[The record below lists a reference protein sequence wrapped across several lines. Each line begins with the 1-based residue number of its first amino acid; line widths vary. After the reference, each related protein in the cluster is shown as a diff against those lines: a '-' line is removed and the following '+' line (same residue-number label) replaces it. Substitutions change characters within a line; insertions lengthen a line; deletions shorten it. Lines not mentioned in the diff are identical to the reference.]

1 MLKVN
6 FGTASIRGV
15 LYGRS
20 IFNHVASASKRDM
33 QEWQPLYDVIVSSG
47 VTNKYSNGN
56 QSSTSKRKIMVYEEL
71 MLHIQALLQF
81 QKHTSNIF
89 IR

>member
-1 MLKVN
+1 
-6 FGTASIRGV
+6 
-15 LYGRS
+15 
-20 IFNHVASASKRDM
+20 M

-71 MLHIQALLQF
+71 MLHIRIPSIPKAYFEHFYPLDTNF
-81 QKHTSNIF
+81 TVEVKVM
-89 IR
+89 